1 MLPYSRI
8 LVLRRTASFSV
19 GSFLKDYRDKKKK
32 EKKQT
37 EHERHFKEQHD

>member
-19 GSFLKDYRDKKKK
+19 GPFLKDYRDKK
-32 EKKQT
+32 ERKKQT
-37 EHERHFKEQHD
+37 EHERHFKEQYD